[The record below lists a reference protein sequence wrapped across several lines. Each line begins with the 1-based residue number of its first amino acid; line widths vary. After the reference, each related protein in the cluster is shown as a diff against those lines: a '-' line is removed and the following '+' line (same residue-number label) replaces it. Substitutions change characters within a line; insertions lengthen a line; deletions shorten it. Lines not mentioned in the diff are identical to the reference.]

1 MYYVNNGDP
10 LCLKQKYSKGRRR
23 TSGLKWH

>member
-10 LCLKQKYSKGRRR
+10 LWPQLKIRS
-23 TSGLKWH
+23 